1 MEGVH
6 DELITRINRR
16 PGHSFEATWN
26 GLEAKGRVFH
36 AVAHMGPPHD
46 LGVFNSGVDAVGRA
60 LLERYF
66 FCKVGD
72 QFEDPLEVVDGAF
85 DQLNLDI
92 FREMTVRSYVDD
104 VEVLAMHD
112 VVKLYNGPK
121 RKLYADALESLRREK
136 LSKWDADLRPFT
148 KFEKQDL
155 GKAPRIIQPRS
166 PRYNLKLGKF
176 LKKLEKGVY
185 HALNETWGARTSAT
199 VIKGF
204 NIYES
209 AKILRAKWDLFRNP
223 VAVSIDAAKFDAH
236 VSVKA
241 LLYEHSFYQMLFAGA
256 APKQRQLLDRLLR
269 WQRVQ
274 KGVAHCQDGRV
285 KFSVRGTRSSG
296 DLNTSLGN
304 CILMCAMV
312 WAYIRD
318 AGLFKV
324 ELANN
329 GDDCVVIMEREDLD
343 IFLGGLETWFRDHG
357 FRMGVDGVATEFE
370 RVLFCQSQPVWD
382 GNDWRMV
389 RHPLQCLKKDPM
401 CLVPIVND
409 RGMRKWRYAVSVCGK
424 ALVSGLPM
432 MGAFYDCLGRG
443 GIRCGARFIR
453 YVFNHTSM
461 MERSSGIDVNKHAPV
476 TPQARLSFFKAF
488 GITPDLQ
495 LAYEEYYGK
504 LRIGRLSTD
513 KPVAD
518 RITARSIPI
527 ISEAPEIF
535 TINDD

>member
-1 MEGVH
+1 MDV
-6 DELITRINRR
+6 
-16 PGHSFEATWN
+16 
-26 GLEAKGRVFH
+26 KGRVFH

-72 QFEDPLEVVDGAF
+72 RFEDPLPIAVGAF
-85 DQLNLDI
+85 DQLNLDT
-92 FREMTVRSYVDD
+92 FRELTVTSYDGVP
-104 VEVLAMHD
+104 EVLPMTD
-112 VVKLYNGPK
+112 VVALYTGPK
-121 RKLYADALESLRREK
+121 RKLYADALKSLRQEK
-136 LSKWDADLRPFT
+136 LSGRDAKLRPFT

-176 LKKLEKGVY
+176 LKKLEKGLY
-185 HALNETWGARTSAT
+185 HALNEAWGARTPAT
-199 VIKGF
+199 VIKGY
-204 NIYES
+204 NVYES
-209 AKILRAKWDLFRNP
+209 AEIIKAKWDLFEDP

-236 VSVKA
+236 VSVEA
-241 LLYEHSFYQMLFAGA
+241 LRYEHSFYQMLFRHATA
-256 APKQRQLLDRLLR
+256 RQRQLLDRLLR

-274 KGVAHCQDGRV
+274 EGVAHCRDGEV
-285 KFSVRGTRSSG
+285 FFKVRGTRSSG

-312 WAYIRD
+312 WACVRD
-318 AGLFKV
+318 LGLFKV

-329 GDDCVVIMEREDLD
+329 GDDCVVIMERSDVD
-343 IFLGGLETWFRDHG
+343 TFTGGLTDWFRDHG

-370 RVLFCQSQPVWD
+370 QVLFCQSQPVWD
-382 GNDWRMV
+382 GQCWRMV
-389 RHPLQCLKKDPM
+389 RQPLQCLKKDPM
-401 CLVPIVND
+401 CLVPVVND
-409 RGMRKWRYAVSVCGK
+409 RGMRKWRHAVSVCGK

-443 GIRCGARFIR
+443 GIRCGKRFIR

-461 MERSSGIDVNKHAPV
+461 MERISGVDVDRGKPV
-476 TPQARLSFFKAF
+476 TPEARASFFKAF

-495 LAYEEYYGK
+495 IAYEEYYGR
-504 LRIGRLSTD
+504 LRISKLCID
-513 KPVAD
+513 KPVGE
-518 RITARSIPI
+518 RVTARSIPL
-527 ISEAPEIF
+527 ISEAPLIF
-535 TINDD
+535 INHD